1 MPPPVVLPLDDDDDS
16 GVGNRRSSSSSS
28 FSSRRRRRKR
38 SRARG
43 RGRRGG
49 LPDAASERRG
59 GREKLVLRARR
70 HFCFIQTFFLWR
82 WFVFFCLFVW
92 EIQKKKSHHKG
103 QKKTTK
109 STRERTVFAR
119 FVSRQYFVRAN
130 ASAYLQNERRS
141 QNSLSFY
148 SVCFSFVGVYR
159 FITKT
164 DTYQRECSFFLISRV
179 YFFHLFLLKKKERQI
194 FLRSFFREVGLQQM
208 PLVRTVL
215 PRSRAAANEKSLI
228 FNHARTF

>member
-1 MPPPVVLPLDDDDDS
+1 M
-16 GVGNRRSSSSSS
+16 
-28 FSSRRRRRKR
+28 
-38 SRARG
+38 
-43 RGRRGG
+43 
-49 LPDAASERRG
+49 
-59 GREKLVLRARR
+59 LRARR

-92 EIQKKKSHHKG
+92 EIQKKKSHASQRTKKNN
-103 QKKTTK
+103 QKHERENCFCTLRFSTVFC
-109 STRERTVFAR
+109 TRERICISAK
-119 FVSRQYFVRAN
+119 RA
-130 ASAYLQNERRS
+130 AIAKL
-141 QNSLSFY
+141 SLSFY

-164 DTYQRECSFFLISRV
+164 DTYQRECSFFLISCV